1 MKTYVMAAI
10 AAFLLSALFCRLL
23 LPVLKKLKAGQ
34 NILCY
39 VKEHEKKAGTPTM
52 GGLAFLFAAF
62 ISACMFGDGAD
73 RRFVAALAMGLAF
86 AAVGF
91 LDDFIKIKRKNN
103 LGLKA
108 CQKLVFQCAAAVLAG
123 IYCYRAGL
131 TALRIPFTQKQ
142 VQSDMFIVPLAAFV
156 FLALVNAVNLT
167 DGLDGL
173 AGGTGAA
180 YFVSFGLIIA
190 VQQSKGVSAGAGRAD
205 ALALIC
211 FCVAAALMG
220 FLLFN
225 TSPASVFMGDTGSLS
240 LGGFAASAAV
250 FSGNA
255 LYVPVVGIMFVVSV
269 ITVIAQVIY
278 YKATKGKRIFLMA
291 PVHHHF
297 QQKGYSESKI
307 SFAYAAITV
316 LAGLVVLA
324 FL

>member
-1 MKTYVMAAI
+1 MKTYVLAAI
-10 AAFLLSALFCRLL
+10 SAFILSALFCKLL

-34 NILCY
+34 NILSY
-39 VKEHEKKAGTPTM
+39 VKEHEKKSGTPTM
-52 GGLAFLFAAF
+52 GGLSFIFAAL
-62 ISACMFGDGAD
+62 ISACLFGDGSD
-73 RRFVAALAMGLAF
+73 RRFVAALALGLAY

-108 CQKLVFQCAAAVLAG
+108 YQKIIFQSVAAVLAG
-123 IYCYRAGL
+123 IYCYKAEL
-131 TALRIPFTQKQ
+131 TALRLPFTQRQ
-142 VQSDMFIVPLAAFV
+142 IQTGVFIVPLAAFV

-167 DGLDGL
+167 DGLDAL

-180 YFVSFGLIIA
+180 YFIFFGLIIA
-190 VQQSKGVSAGAGRAD
+190 IQRSKNTSYAAPAD
-205 ALALIC
+205 ALALLC
-211 FCVAAALMG
+211 FCLAASLFG

-240 LGGFAASAAV
+240 LGGFAAATSV

-255 LYVPVVGIMFVVSV
+255 LYVPIVGIMFVVSV

-297 QQKGYSESKI
+297 QQKGYSECKI
-307 SFAYAAITV
+307 SFAYAAITA
-316 LAGLVVLA
+316 LAGLFALA
-324 FL
+324 FI

>member
-1 MKTYVMAAI
+1 MKTYVIAAI
-10 AAFLLSALFCRLL
+10 VAFILSALFCKLL

-39 VKEHEKKAGTPTM
+39 VKEHEKKSGTPTM
-52 GGLAFLFAAF
+52 GGLAFIFAAF
-62 ISACMFGDGAD
+62 ISACLFGDGTD
-73 RRFVAALAMGLAF
+73 RRFVAALALGLAY

-108 CQKLVFQCAAAVLAG
+108 YQKILFQGVAAVLAG
-123 IYCYRAGL
+123 VYCYKSNL
-131 TALRIPFTQKQ
+131 IALRLPFTQIQ
-142 VQSDMFIVPLAAFV
+142 IQTGFFIAPIAAFV

-167 DGLDGL
+167 DGLDAL
-173 AGGTGAA
+173 AGGTSAA
-180 YFVSFGLIIA
+180 YFIFFGLIIA
-190 VQQSKGVSAGAGRAD
+190 LQKAKETPD
-205 ALALIC
+205 AAQTDSLALIC
-211 FCVAAALMG
+211 FCLAAALFG

-225 TSPASVFMGDTGSLS
+225 ASPASVFMGDTGSLS
-240 LGGFAASAAV
+240 LGGFAAAASV

-255 LYVPVVGIMFVVSV
+255 LYVPIVGIMFVVSV

-297 QQKGYSESKI
+297 QQKGYSECKI
-307 SFAYAAITV
+307 SFAYAAITA
-316 LAGLVVLA
+316 LTGLIAVA
-324 FL
+324 FI